1 MIAPWDDGRPPFLGD
16 GHAGGNEQIF
26 CEAAIMKIYECSSG
40 LPRKINRACT
50 LSLCLAYQTNRLIV
64 GNRMVSEML
73 EERVT

>member
-16 GHAGGNEQIF
+16 GHTGGNEQIF
-26 CEAAIMKIYECSSG
+26 CEAAIRKIYEYSSG
-40 LPRKINRACT
+40 LPRMINQACT

-64 GNRMVSEML
+64 DDRMVSEVL